1 MTNQIVIMELP
12 CHILVIA
19 TSYDVKIL
27 WHFCPT
33 WHIYSN
39 SSTWFCDVFWY
50 WLWQKWAS
58 QISDDRIIVTR
69 FMTKKYIFVA
79 EDLLWHG
86 IGNEPIFVMQTSQ
99 IIKHDE
105 NMTSIC
111 VVVFILL
118 VTYKV
123 WSWNKQ
129 KHGIKSIF
137 QRLPAC
143 RSPRHR

>member
-86 IGNEPIFVMQTSQ
+86 IGDKTNFRHASVTDYERWRKYHFQWHKWNVAEA
-99 IIKHDE
+99 H
-105 NMTSIC
+105 IC
-111 VVVFILL
+111 CSESRIA
-118 VTYKV
+118 K
-123 WSWNKQ
+123 
-129 KHGIKSIF
+129 
-137 QRLPAC
+137 
-143 RSPRHR
+143 